1 MQLWFARF
9 LQIFGKFP
17 QSLRSGAQIIDI
29 LAEGK
34 AGVRFPDM
42 TVFVAVELFDDVSEL
57 VQTPRQELTSL
68 TGMLDTP
75 ISMAMNQQALEK
87 RKSNLERGT

>member
-34 AGVRFPDM
+34 AGVCFSDM
-42 TVFVAVELFDDVSEL
+42 TVFVAVELADWDAGYPDLHGHEPASLEVSAS
-57 VQTPRQELTSL
+57 SL
-68 TGMLDTP
+68 
-75 ISMAMNQQALEK
+75 N
-87 RKSNLERGT
+87 